1 MQAESN
7 DDALDDV
14 NQALQIAP
22 NDPLALRIRGN
33 IYEALYRT
41 DEGIVDYRNA
51 LAQDPFQTESRDAL
65 QRLDQEVPPEA
76 GQPLGPPEDGWVIK
90 EPSPDRYIASNEKYP
105 SLRVELEMFGSGRPK
120 ILEWKLLKDA
130 LSGIGLLNITL
141 AISAR
146 ATIRL
151 RICRHRRHARQ

>member
-1 MQAESN
+1 MRAEAKLQAESN

-41 DEGIVDYRNA
+41 DEGIVDYRTA
-51 LAQDPFQTESRDAL
+51 LQQDPFQTESREAL
-65 QRLDQEVPPEA
+65 QRLEQEVPPEA

-130 LSGIGLLNITL
+130 LSGIGLLQI
-141 AISAR
+141 
-146 ATIRL
+146 L
-151 RICRHRRHARQ
+151 RWRCRRGRR